1 MGQVE
6 DSMILSLT
14 QQVTDIDWL
23 LGKVIYDVRAFEEQN
38 INILDTAQD
47 QDTTNL
53 EARFK
58 LLEEQTTNIM
68 RGKYLGDAA
77 VMASDEE
84 EVEGNTEDC
93 DNSKLHNNS
102 LNASIVVTR

>member
-14 QQVTDIDWL
+14 QQVTDIDEL
-23 LGKVIYDVRAFEEQN
+23 AGKVIYDVRALEEQN
-38 INILDTAQD
+38 TNILGTLEVQD

-58 LLEEQTTNIM
+58 LLEE
-68 RGKYLGDAA
+68 
-77 VMASDEE
+77 
-84 EVEGNTEDC
+84 
-93 DNSKLHNNS
+93 
-102 LNASIVVTR
+102 